1 MQKLQDIYRLKAFVT
16 VVQEGSLSSAT
27 SKLHITQPA
36 LSARLKLLEESLGC
50 LLLERTAHGV
60 RPTTMGKLV
69 YGIAVDI
76 LKRMDQLHIT
86 VRNHLEMR
94 EGYVHLG
101 GGATA
106 VSGIFPNA
114 ISEFRKKHPHIQ
126 FTLFEQDSASTIEAL
141 HDGTVD
147 VGLVTKNP
155 FLSSKED
162 PLSGL
167 KIHAEIKDTLEVIA
181 SKEHPLVQMAKT
193 LEQSQKSL
201 LPLHIQHEPFILFDI
216 GSAIHDIIELEFHK
230 LGIRYRTVMTLK
242 SVQSMIKM
250 VEKNIG
256 LSVVSSHSLKGEK
269 GVQVLKIQNLNMQR
283 SILICSSKER
293 ELPPAAVE
301 FIEILKLLY
310 PSST

>member
-27 SKLHITQPA
+27 GKLHITQPA

-76 LKRMDQLHIT
+76 LKRMDQLHVT

-114 ISEFRKKHPHIQ
+114 ISAFRKKHPNIQ
-126 FTLFEQDSASTIEAL
+126 FTLFEQDSTSTIEAL

-155 FLSSKED
+155 FLTSKED

-167 KIHAEIKDTLEVIA
+167 QVHAEIQDPLEVIA
-181 SKEHPLVQMAKT
+181 ANDHPLVKLSHL
-193 LEQSQKSL
+193 LEQQQKNL
-201 LPLHIQHEPFILFDI
+201 LPMHIQNEPFILFES
-216 GSAIHDIIELEFHK
+216 GSAIHDIIEMQFHK

-256 LSVVSSHSLKGEK
+256 LSVVSTHSLNEEN
-269 GVQVLKIQNLNMQR
+269 GVQILRIQNLKMHR

-293 ELPPAAVE
+293 KLTPAAEE
-301 FIEILKLLY
+301 FIEILKQEHC
-310 PSST
+310 